1 MMVGDD
7 DYAPASHSLD
17 HVCAKKKKKNG
28 IYQKCCVEK
37 RKMMT
42 PPFRMGIW
50 EE

>member
-7 DYAPASHSLD
+7 DFALASHLLD
-17 HVCAKKKKKNG
+17 MCQKKKEKKG
-28 IYQKCCVEK
+28 LYHKSCVEK
-37 RKMMT
+37 KKMMT